1 VWGRRGEWRIM
12 EDRRGKVR
20 KRTDVPLQ
28 RRSTYKQGESRR
40 GERR

>member
-20 KRTDVPLQ
+20 KQMDVPLQ
-28 RRSTYKQGESRR
+28 RVRGKRMKR
-40 GERR
+40 GE